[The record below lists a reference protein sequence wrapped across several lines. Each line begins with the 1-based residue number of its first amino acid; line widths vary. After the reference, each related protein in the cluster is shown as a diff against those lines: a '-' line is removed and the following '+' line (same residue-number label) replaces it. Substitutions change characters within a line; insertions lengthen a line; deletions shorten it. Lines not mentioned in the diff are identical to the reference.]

1 MFCLSEA
8 ILDGFLSA
16 TFIQTFTRGRVL
28 LRIFYCII
36 TRATPILDFVECV
49 YILRSGFGGIC
60 LVWKRKIWKSTPIF
74 IHKLL
79 NILGEIR
86 AWNGIGLELEEKMGL
101 IICFWYGSIIWED
114 GNLIFLIFWLSKH
127 RFNFHK
133 SPGHAGWPHGVSDQH
148 P

>member
-1 MFCLSEA
+1 M
-8 ILDGFLSA
+8 
-16 TFIQTFTRGRVL
+16 L

-49 YILRSGFGGIC
+49 YILRSGFGGIS
-60 LVWKRKIWKSTPIF
+60 LVLKRKIWKSTPIF

-101 IICFWYGSIIWED
+101 IICF
-114 GNLIFLIFWLSKH
+114 
-127 RFNFHK
+127 
-133 SPGHAGWPHGVSDQH
+133 
-148 P
+148 